1 MLSTQNSI
9 ITLRPLAARLT
20 AENKAAADAVLTELR
35 KMDESNRDRLFIL
48 QVWRK
53 HGQDAADSLARRKA
67 GEYLDPD
74 LSQVL
79 EDQAK
84 KRERGEKEKERSNR
98 PKRGRGGASYYN
110 NDEYGPGPSGAPGYS
125 AHGRG
130 GYSATGRGGYGSGRG
145 GSAGGGKRPGNDNK
159 CHICG
164 DLYLT

>member
-20 AENKAAADAVLTELR
+20 AENKTAADAVLTELR

-53 HGQDAADSLARRKA
+53 HGQDAADHLARRKA
-67 GEYLDPD
+67 GEFLDPD

-84 KRERGEKEKERSNR
+84 KRERRE
-98 PKRGRGGASYYN
+98 
-110 NDEYGPGPSGAPGYS
+110 
-125 AHGRG
+125 
-130 GYSATGRGGYGSGRG
+130 
-145 GSAGGGKRPGNDNK
+145 
-159 CHICG
+159 
-164 DLYLT
+164 